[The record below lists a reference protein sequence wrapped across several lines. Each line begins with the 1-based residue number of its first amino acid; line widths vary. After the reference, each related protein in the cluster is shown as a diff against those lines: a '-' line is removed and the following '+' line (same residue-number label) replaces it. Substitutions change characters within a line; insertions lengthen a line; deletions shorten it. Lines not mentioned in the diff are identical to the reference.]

1 MAAPLTVAASA
12 PTRYAGRPPLKSRDN
27 SEDDDDS
34 GKETPDNEIADA
46 ATMRRIPNKA
56 RTSRHFRDHAKR
68 DLPGSR
74 PRVACQFNH
83 RWVAAATR
91 SNNQSSDSKPYAR
104 TVAQHLVIWR
114 GTCFFRWRASCR
126 SANASTTTRSACTN
140 RCARCGFAR
149 RSRSPRQTMPWQRF
163 FHFPRS

>member
-1 MAAPLTVAASA
+1 
-12 PTRYAGRPPLKSRDN
+12 LKSRDN

-74 PRVACQFNH
+74 PSFVRE
-83 RWVAAATR
+83 
-91 SNNQSSDSKPYAR
+91 
-104 TVAQHLVIWR
+104 
-114 GTCFFRWRASCR
+114 
-126 SANASTTTRSACTN
+126 
-140 RCARCGFAR
+140 
-149 RSRSPRQTMPWQRF
+149 
-163 FHFPRS
+163 

>member
-1 MAAPLTVAASA
+1 LEKRLNERAESLSSQSAMTIGISFYGKSSQRNFEVFNSVKRRATLPRGAASMAAPLTVTASA

-74 PRVACQFNH
+74 PRVA
-83 RWVAAATR
+83 
-91 SNNQSSDSKPYAR
+91 
-104 TVAQHLVIWR
+104 R
-114 GTCFFRWRASCR
+114 GNSIIA
-126 SANASTTTRSACTN
+126 
-140 RCARCGFAR
+140 G
-149 RSRSPRQTMPWQRF
+149 
-163 FHFPRS
+163 